1 MEDSAPDLVSTADKP
16 PTASNAVRYTSMVE
30 TTQKRDGSPVPAR
43 PGARVWNHQLIE
55 VAAVSLQGDEDA
67 EPWAAL
73 ATISGGPRLTIRTVT
88 ILPWP
93 LHLAEQIG
101 EYIVPVQM
109 IEEIEAAGGGEAA
122 E

>member
-1 MEDSAPDLVSTADKP
+1 M
-16 PTASNAVRYTSMVE
+16 
-30 TTQKRDGSPVPAR
+30 PAR

-73 ATISGGPRLTIRTVT
+73 AHDLRWAAPHYKNVT
-88 ILPWP
+88 ILPRP